1 MLSIKI
7 KTGITALFMITAAVL
22 SSQTYAQMAGKNVI
36 LVHGLQPAQLMRDTV
51 TEAEVSSD
59 GQNYWSDFWGQYADD
74 RLDWSSKSRLDA
86 DTAQRAY
93 DKVIGWAA
101 SGFCNNGCVLVTHST
116 GDLVTRYV
124 LDQQEIWTEAA
135 GYAPLNILAV
145 FDFAGA
151 GGGSE
156 LADVAIDT
164 IGSSN
169 LLSAAVRAAL
179 NAWLGFELTTDKLGV
194 LTDLRPA
201 NARQIATAPNDV
213 PRLRF
218 VGGGS
223 EYLGVTGGFLPG
235 TDDGVVAL
243 HSSCGAT
250 SSAGVDSCVNYRA
263 LDGEQTSVSAPS
275 ALLYNHY
282 PVLMGDDTHH
292 GGTIGTQSGV
302 TLSYVNSS
310 MDVGVDVAVA
320 TSTYTTGWWLWKKTM
335 NTVPGS
341 ENQTMSAVLFNSVN

>member
-1 MLSIKI
+1 MLNIKI
-7 KTGITALFMITAAVL
+7 KAGITALFLLTAAFL
-22 SSQTYAQMAGKNVI
+22 SSQVNAQMAGKNVI
-36 LVHGLQPAQLMRDTV
+36 LVHGLKPEQLMRATV
-51 TEAEVSSD
+51 TDAEISAEGES
-59 GQNYWSDFWGQYADD
+59 GWATFWGQYGDD

-93 DKVIGWAA
+93 DKVIEWAS
-101 SGFCNNGCVLVTHST
+101 SGFCNDGCVLVTHST

-124 LDQQEIWTEAA
+124 LDQQEVWTEAA
-135 GYAPLNILAV
+135 GLEPLNILAV

-156 LADVAIDT
+156 LADLAIDT
-164 IGSSN
+164 IGSSSIIS
-169 LLSAAVRAAL
+169 SAIRSAL
-179 NAWLGFELTTDKLGV
+179 NAWLGFELTTEQLGV

-223 EYLGVTGGFLPG
+223 EFLGLTGAFLPG

-250 SSAGVDSCVNYRA
+250 TNTGVDSCVSYRA
-263 LDGEQTSVSAPS
+263 LDGKEATVSAPA
-275 ALLYNHY
+275 ALLTSHY
-282 PVLMGDDTHH
+282 PVLMGNVTHH
-292 GGTIGTQSGV
+292 NGTIGNQDGV
-302 TLSYVNSS
+302 TLSYVNNNF
-310 MDVGVDVAVA
+310 DVGVNVALA
-320 TSTYTTGWWLWKKTM
+320 TQTTTSGWWLWKSTYH
-335 NTVPGS
+335 TVTGS
-341 ENQTMSAVLFNSVN
+341 ADHTMSEVVFNAVN

>member
-1 MLSIKI
+1 MFSIKI
-7 KTGITALFMITAAVL
+7 KTAVTALMFMTTAVL
-22 SSQTYAQMAGKNVI
+22 SGQASAQMAGKNVI
-36 LVHGLQPAQLMRDTV
+36 LVHGLQPSQLMRETV
-51 TEAEVSSD
+51 TSAEVTSD
-59 GQNYWSDFWGQYADD
+59 GENYWADFWGQYADD
-74 RLDWSSKSRLDA
+74 RLDWSSKSRLSD

-93 DKVIGWAA
+93 DKVIEWAA
-101 SGFCNNGCVLVTHST
+101 SGFCSAGCVLVTHST
-116 GDLVTRYV
+116 GDLVTRYL
-124 LDQQEIWTEAA
+124 LDQQEVWTAAA

-164 IGSSN
+164 IGSSS

-179 NAWLGFELTTDKLGV
+179 SAWLGFTPTTENLGV

-201 NARQIATAPNDV
+201 NARQIAISPNDV

-218 VGGGS
+218 VGGGN

-250 SSAGVDSCVNYRA
+250 TDDGVDSCVSYRA
-263 LDGEQTSVSAPS
+263 LDGKQTSVSAPA
-275 ALLYNHY
+275 ALWYNHY
-282 PVLMGDDTHH
+282 PVLMGSDTHH
-292 GGTIGTQSGV
+292 GGTIGTQDGV
-302 TLSYVNSS
+302 TLSYVNNNL
-310 MDVGVDVAVA
+310 DVGVSVALSTQTT
-320 TSTYTTGWWLWKKTM
+320 TSGWWLWKSTY
-335 NTVPGS
+335 NTVTGS
-341 ENQTMSAVLFNSVN
+341 ADYTMSEVLFNAVN